1 LLRDRLRSIL
11 GGHTAAAENGGE
23 GKSGFTSPGHSMA
36 GTALPFKTDPPYT
49 RHSHGLEQFFA
60 YIRDR
65 SGLSILDLGETTQAN
80 VQFITSLGHKVYSE
94 DFLRGLDTA
103 FGPDD
108 PAEQSHPTSIDL
120 FLRQNLDYDPGQFDG
135 VLVWDVLQYL
145 APPLLAAV
153 LERLQRIVK
162 PSTYLLSMFHSQ
174 ERRGN
179 LPLYTF
185 RIHDAKT
192 LLLTA
197 RGVRQPMQTFNNR
210 TLEKL
215 FHNFDSLKF
224 FLTREQLR
232 EVIVKR

>member
-1 LLRDRLRSIL
+1 MAPPY
-11 GGHTAAAENGGE
+11 HAE
-23 GKSGFTSPGHSMA
+23 
-36 GTALPFKTDPPYT
+36 DPYT

-65 SGLSILDLGETTQAN
+65 AGLSILDLGETTQAN

-94 DFLRGLDTA
+94 DFLRSLDTA

-108 PAEQSHPTSIDL
+108 LSEQSHPASIEL
-120 FLRQNLDYDPGQFDG
+120 FLRQNLDYDARQFDG
-135 VLVWDVLQYL
+135 VLVWDVLQYM
-145 APPLLAAV
+145 APPLLTAV
-153 LERLQRIVK
+153 LDRLQQIVK
-162 PSTYLLSMFHSQ
+162 PASYLLSIFHAQ
-174 ERRGN
+174 ERRGP
-179 LPLYTF
+179 LPFYTF
-185 RIHDAKT
+185 RIHDART

-197 RGVRQPMQTFNNR
+197 RGMRQPAQTFNNR

-215 FHNFDSLKF
+215 FHNFESLKF